1 MKKGKKL
8 LTLALV
14 VTAPLIAISSFVIN
28 EANVEVFAED
38 ALVSGDIITNNQSN
52 WTDSTNA
59 TFTESSMKAVNG
71 NFNWQTQKISGS
83 SKVDFLVDQTLEL
96 NPKGDWKW
104 EYLTFSTDSKKGIDT
119 GTGITTS
126 NNSVS
131 LVWGWGKGFSVIEN
145 DSTGKAIFD
154 KVLSLD
160 DSGVKVTGLEA
171 YSEADQANILN
182 ESHFHCFNK
191 SSRIIT
197 QMTETTSGVKFDF
210 ELITKSPWGHD
221 VDITFSYTSTS
232 EQLKGDKHVTY
243 GRTGSGTIDDTHN
256 IIMTMGIVDPTIYS
270 ASKDNWTVCD
280 NAIFT
285 GNVMKATG
293 PTFNYQTKEIGGNSK
308 VDFTSNQ
315 SLELNPMADWKWEYL
330 TFANDTTYGID
341 AGTGMVVANNS
352 VSLVWGWTKGFA
364 VIERD
369 ANGNVIFDKSLGYTE
384 GTNIVPDNFPEDPNV
399 MNQFHYCCF
408 DKAFRIVTQMSET
421 ANGVKFDFELITKS
435 PWGHEIDAT
444 FSYTSTNASL
454 KGNTKHVTYGRTG
467 SGTIDETHNIEVTM
481 KVNSIEA
488 VDEPVI
494 PTTKYE
500 CKLDNGYT
508 FEKIEANEGFAHS
521 FESSLNLL
529 EGQEFNVNYFVDD
542 EKSTHGYDVVK
553 SFVDNST
560 NEAKYQGSFY
570 EKGNDGKIKINVN
583 GTYKVIVNVKEN
595 NEVEINLEVL
605 SYSLIDVAN
614 KYHSDANYWKTLY
627 NAAINDGTMS
637 QTGIQSLGIT
647 KEFNGNATV
656 KFALDYTALDSSWG
670 GVVLMVKGQA
680 EEFSKTL
687 WTFNNTTNTIVP
699 SNANGSFTALCITHG
714 GYQLIVCDEGNI
726 NVIGSDQGSFIPGV
740 DGNSFW
746 YICQQKTEVTFDV
759 LDVAEGV
766 KLNIS
771 YYASRKGETY
781 SKEVL
786 LPYKSL
792 WGKQSAGL
800 ALVASGNTPD
810 ATNNTIGLY
819 VADSESAYSK
829 DLYYANR
836 FTDELAKITYDSI
849 TADNY
854 SDITNKFNNVSN
866 LYNNLTDAQKQLI
879 STENINKYNQIKSDL
894 ENVDVLV
901 LAKLALEKLNEV
913 NEAYNRTNYE
923 KQAKIV
929 KDAIAKYELLTDEQ
943 KAQCDATLVKKLE
956 DCKTDLEDYEDILS
970 YADPVV
976 ALIAK
981 INLPISNYAK
991 DSRIIAA
998 AKKAYDELYDV
1009 EKAEVTNVDLLEQ
1022 ALIALKE
1029 YEEANKHEGYNFATS
1044 LDNIYELDG
1053 FNDMQIVDGALL
1065 VNSSSND
1072 LSIYTTAI
1080 ALNEKT
1086 FTWIIDSNLQKCTW
1100 GNFYFIIRSDS
1111 IAKHHTKGSWLQEGN
1126 YMVLLIGGDGFK
1138 IAECVNGVIPMTKDA
1153 AGNPIADFK
1162 TVLDYPTDEEG
1173 SQYDIHHIYKN
1184 YTEISIKTI
1193 DLYENDEYIGY
1204 KAIIS
1209 LTGGE
1214 SGKTFVREYTST
1226 NKDSKDCGYFGL
1238 EAFVSEPIN
1247 QGSGGFNV
1255 KGIYIEGVTSYDGA
1269 KVKNDIINKQK
1280 AKECDLLLE
1289 QVITNVNK
1297 ENLESAKSAYEM
1309 AKNAYDALNDE
1320 QKALLTKDANVLN
1333 EAKAAIDKVIKDSEE
1348 KPSENP
1354 SEEPS
1359 SEPSEEPSSTPS
1371 DTSSSSEIENSSTNT
1386 SSTEEKPNENKK
1398 GCRGEASCF
1407 IGMLALLGALCL
1419 KKRKN

>member
-14 VTAPLIAISSFVIN
+14 VTAPLITISSFVIN
-28 EANVEVFAED
+28 DSNVEIFAED

-59 TFTESSMKAVNG
+59 TFTENSMKAVSG
-71 NFNWQTQKISGS
+71 NFNWQTQKISGN

-96 NPKGDWKW
+96 SPMADWKW
-104 EYLTFSTDSKKGIDT
+104 EYLTFSTSNEKGIDA
-119 GTGITTS
+119 GTGITTAS
-126 NNSVS
+126 NSLS
-131 LVWGWGKGFSVIEN
+131 LVWGWGKGFSVIEK
-145 DSTGKAIFD
+145 DSTGKAVFD
-154 KVLSLD
+154 KALSLD
-160 DSGVKVTGLEA
+160 DSGVKVTGLEK
-171 YSEADQANILN
+171 YGADQANILN
-182 ESHFHCFNK
+182 ESHFYCFNK

-197 QMTETTSGVKFDF
+197 QMTEITNGVKFDF

-221 VDITFSYTSTS
+221 IDITFSYTSTN

-243 GRTGSGTIDDTHN
+243 GRTGSGTIDENHN

-270 ASKDNWTVCD
+270 ASKDNWSACD

-315 SLELNPMADWKWEYL
+315 SLELSPMADWKWEYL
-330 TFANDTTYGID
+330 TFANDTTFGID
-341 AGTGMVVANNS
+341 ATTGMVQANNS

-369 ANGNVIFDKSLGYTE
+369 ANGTVIFDKSLGYTE
-384 GTNIVPDNFPEDPNV
+384 GTNIVPDNFPDDPNI
-399 MNQFHYCCF
+399 MNQFHYYCF
-408 DKAFRIVTQMSET
+408 DKAFRIVTQMTET
-421 ANGVKFDFELITKS
+421 ASGVKFDFELITKS

-467 SGTIDETHNIEVTM
+467 SGTIDENHNIEVTM
-481 KVNSIEA
+481 KVNNIEA
-488 VDEPVI
+488 VDVPII

-521 FESSLNLL
+521 FASSLNLL
-529 EGQEFNVNYFVDD
+529 EGQEFNVNFLVDD
-542 EKSTHGYDVVK
+542 EKSAHGYDAVK

-560 NEAKYQGSFY
+560 NEVKYQGSFY

-656 KFALDYTALDSSWG
+656 KFVLDYTALDSSWG

-680 EEFSKTL
+680 EEFSKVL

-699 SNANGSFTALCITHG
+699 SNANGSFIALCITHA

-726 NVIGSDQGSFIPGV
+726 NVIGTDQTFLIPGV

-746 YICQQKTEVTFDV
+746 FICQQKTEVTFDV
-759 LDVAEGV
+759 LDVTDGV

-781 SKEVL
+781 SNEIL

-792 WGKQSAGL
+792 WGNQSAGL
-800 ALVASGNTPD
+800 ALTASGNTPD
-810 ATNNTIGLY
+810 LTNNTISLY
-819 VADSESAYSK
+819 VADSKSSYSK
-829 DLYYANR
+829 DLYYANK
-836 FTDELAKITYDSI
+836 FIDELTKINYDTI

-854 SDITNKFNNVSN
+854 SDIVNQFNNVTN
-866 LYNNLTDAQKQLI
+866 LYNNLTDTQKELV
-879 STENINKYNQIKSDL
+879 SSEDINKYNQIKSDL
-894 ENVDVLV
+894 ENVDVVV

-913 NEAYNRTNYE
+913 NEAYNRVNYE
-923 KQAKIV
+923 RQAKIV
-929 KDAIAKYELLTDEQ
+929 KDASAKYELLTDEQ
-943 KAQCDATLVKKLE
+943 KSQCDATLVKKLE
-956 DCKTDLEDYEDILS
+956 ECKKALNKYEDILS

-981 INLPISNYAK
+981 INLPITNYAK
-991 DSRIIAA
+991 DSRTILA
-998 AKKAYDELYDV
+998 AKKAYDELYDI
-1009 EKAEVTNVDLLEQ
+1009 EKSEVTNVDLLEQ
-1022 ALIALKE
+1022 SLIALKE
-1029 YEEANKHEGYNFATS
+1029 YEDANKIDGYNFAQTK
-1044 LDNIYELDG
+1044 DNIYELDG
-1053 FNDMQIVDGALL
+1053 FDDMQAKDGSLI
-1065 VNSSSND
+1065 VNSSTND
-1072 LSIYTTAI
+1072 LSIYTTAK
-1080 ALNEKT
+1080 ALNEME

-1100 GNFYFIIRSDS
+1100 GNFYFIVRADS
-1111 IAKHHTKGSWLQEGN
+1111 IAKHHNKGSWLQEGN
-1126 YMVLLIGGDGFK
+1126 YMVLLVGGDGFK
-1138 IAECVNGVIPMTKDA
+1138 IVECVNGVIPMTKDA
-1153 AGNPIADFK
+1153 AGNPLADFK
-1162 TVLDYPTDEEG
+1162 TILDYPTDEEG
-1173 SQYDIHHIYKN
+1173 SQLDIHHIYKN
-1184 YTEISIKTI
+1184 YTKISIKTI
-1193 DLYENDEYIGY
+1193 DLYENDEYVGY

-1214 SGKTFVREYTST
+1214 SGKTFVREYIST

-1238 EAFVSEPIN
+1238 EAFVSDPIN
-1247 QGSGGFNV
+1247 QGSGGFEI

-1269 KVKNDIINKQK
+1269 KVKNDIKNKQI
-1280 AKECDLLLE
+1280 AKECDALLE

-1297 ENLESAKSAYEM
+1297 GNLESAKSAYEM
-1309 AKNAYDALNDE
+1309 AKNAYDALTDE
-1320 QKALLTKDANVLN
+1320 QKSLLTKDANVLN
-1333 EAKAAIDKVIKDSEE
+1333 EAKLAIDKVIKDSEE
-1348 KPSENP
+1348 KPSEK
-1354 SEEPS
+1354 
-1359 SEPSEEPSSTPS
+1359 PSEEPSSTP
-1371 DTSSSSEIENSSTNT
+1371 TEITSSSEIINSSTNNT
-1386 SSTEEKPNENKK
+1386 SSNEEKPNENKK
-1398 GCRGEASCF
+1398 GCKGEASTSLGL
-1407 IGMLALLGALCL
+1407 IALLGSLLL
-1419 KKRKN
+1419 KKKKQ

>member
-28 EANVEVFAED
+28 ESNVEVFAED

-59 TFTESSMKAVNG
+59 AFTENSMKAVSG
-71 NFNWQTQKISGS
+71 NFNWQTQKISGN

-104 EYLTFSTDSKKGIDT
+104 EYLTFSTSNEKGIDA
-119 GTGITTS
+119 GTGITTAS
-126 NNSVS
+126 NSLS
-131 LVWGWGKGFSVIEN
+131 LVWGWGKGFSVIEK
-145 DSTGKAIFD
+145 DSTGTAVFD
-154 KVLSLD
+154 KALSLD
-160 DSGVKVTGLEA
+160 DSGVKVTGLEN
-171 YSEADQANILN
+171 YGADQANILS
-182 ESHFHCFNK
+182 ESHFYCFDK

-197 QMTETTSGVKFDF
+197 QMTEITNGVKFDF

-221 VDITFSYTSTS
+221 IDITFSYTSTN

-243 GRTGSGTIDDTHN
+243 GRTGSGTIDENHN

-270 ASKDNWTVCD
+270 ASKDNWSACD

-315 SLELNPMADWKWEYL
+315 SLELSPMADWKWEYL
-330 TFANDTTYGID
+330 TFANDTTFGID
-341 AGTGMVVANNS
+341 AGTGITTANNS

-369 ANGNVIFDKSLGYTE
+369 ANGTITFDQQLTLDDSGVKIN
-384 GTNIVPDNFPEDPNV
+384 NIPGNDPEILR
-399 MNQFHYCCF
+399 QFHYYCF
-408 DKAFRIVTQMSET
+408 DKAFRIVTQMTET
-421 ANGVKFDFELITKS
+421 ASGVKFDFELITKS

-467 SGTIDETHNIEVTM
+467 SGTIDENHNIEVTM
-481 KVNSIEA
+481 KVNNIEA
-488 VDEPVI
+488 VDEPII

-521 FESSLNLL
+521 FASSLNLS
-529 EGQEFNVNYFVDD
+529 EGQEFNVNFLVDD
-542 EKSTHGYDVVK
+542 EKSAHGYDVVK

-560 NEAKYQGSFY
+560 NEVKYQGSFY

-627 NAAINDGTMS
+627 NGAINDGTMS

-656 KFALDYTALDSSWG
+656 KFVLDYTALDASWG

-680 EEFSKTL
+680 EEFSKVL

-699 SNANGSFTALCITHG
+699 SNANGSFIALCITHA

-726 NVIGSDQGSFIPGV
+726 NVIGTDQTFLIPGV

-746 YICQQKTEVTFDV
+746 FICQQKTEVTFDV
-759 LDVAEGV
+759 LDVADGV

-781 SKEVL
+781 SSEVL

-792 WGKQSAGL
+792 WGNQSAGL
-800 ALVASGNTPD
+800 ALTASGNTPD
-810 ATNNTIGLY
+810 LTNNTISLY
-819 VADSESAYSK
+819 VADSKSSYSK
-829 DLYYANR
+829 DLYYANK
-836 FTDELAKITYDSI
+836 FIDELTKINYDTI

-854 SDITNKFNNVSN
+854 SDIVNQFNSVTN
-866 LYNNLTDAQKQLI
+866 LYNNLTDTQKELV
-879 STENINKYNQIKSDL
+879 SSEDINKYNQIKSDL
-894 ENVDVLV
+894 ENVDVVV
-901 LAKLALEKLNEV
+901 LAKLALEKLSEV
-913 NEAYNRTNYE
+913 NEAYNRANYE
-923 KQAKIV
+923 RQAKIV
-929 KDAIAKYELLTDEQ
+929 KDASAKYELLTDEQ

-956 DCKTDLEDYEDILS
+956 ECKKELDKYEDILS

-981 INLPISNYAK
+981 INLPITNYAK
-991 DSRIIAA
+991 DSRTILA
-998 AKKAYDELYDV
+998 AKKAYNELYDV
-1009 EKAEVTNVDLLEQ
+1009 EKAEVTNADLLEQ

-1029 YEEANKHEGYNFATS
+1029 YEDANKIDGYNFAQTK
-1044 LDNIYELDG
+1044 DNIYELDG
-1053 FNDMQIVDGALL
+1053 FDDMQAKDGSLI
-1065 VNSSSND
+1065 VNSSTND
-1072 LSIYTTAI
+1072 LSIYTTAK
-1080 ALNEKT
+1080 ALNEME

-1100 GNFYFIIRSDS
+1100 GNFYFIVRADA
-1111 IAKHHTKGSWLQEGN
+1111 IAKHHNKGSWLQEGN
-1126 YMVLLIGGDGFK
+1126 YMVLLVGGDGFK
-1138 IAECVNGVIPMTKDA
+1138 IVECVNGVIPMTKDA

-1162 TVLDYPTDEEG
+1162 TILDYPTDEEG

-1184 YTEISIKTI
+1184 YTKISIKTI
-1193 DLYENDEYIGY
+1193 DLYENDEYAGY

-1214 SGKTFVREYTST
+1214 SGKTFVREYIST

-1238 EAFVSEPIN
+1238 EAFVSDPIN
-1247 QGSGGFNV
+1247 QGSGGFEI

-1269 KVKNDIINKQK
+1269 KVKNDIKNKQI
-1280 AKECDLLLE
+1280 AKECDALLE

-1297 ENLESAKSAYEM
+1297 DNLESAKSAYEM
-1309 AKNAYDALNDE
+1309 AKNAYDALTDE

-1348 KPSENP
+1348 KPSEK
-1354 SEEPS
+1354 
-1359 SEPSEEPSSTPS
+1359 PSEEPSSTP
-1371 DTSSSSEIENSSTNT
+1371 TEITSSSEIINSSTNNT
-1386 SSTEEKPNENKK
+1386 SSNEEKPNENKK
-1398 GCRGEASCF
+1398 GCRGEASCL